1 MEGGRGMYKDC
12 IVTVDVYFQAV
23 MVFRFTTVPT
33 VSIMDDKY
41 IIFFNEVPW
50 YRCEWDMSIS
60 VNYVHSVLNNS
71 SLKLL

>member
-33 VSIMDDKY
+33 VSIMDGKY
-41 IIFFNEVPW
+41 IIIFLMKFHGTV
-50 YRCEWDMSIS
+50 
-60 VNYVHSVLNNS
+60 VNGTCQ
-71 SLKLL
+71 SL